1 MPCTAAQRPLT
12 SFEAPACARLQG
24 KSKKTKLI

>member
-1 MPCTAAQRPLT
+1 MPRNTPQRLLT
-12 SFEAPACARLQG
+12 SFEAPACARLLG